1 MIDDLERERLRR
13 QARAD
18 WEKAKRLRRRA
29 AELRSASADMVRAA
43 EELRSRAVG
52 LRSASAERAYAAGEL
67 RREAAGLTLASGALH
82 ARSTDGHRLQAPA
95 RLSTDAASPGGT
107 VNPALLEA
115 LVDQTIRRWDP
126 REEAEA
132 EAKGQGVGLV
142 ASINMPTLVR
152 LEQLAGSRLGYVV
165 GANDA
170 GAALG
175 LAIAT
180 QPDLSIVDARLD
192 LADGSDLAA
201 ILPFYAP
208 RTKTLLL
215 TDDHDLAARAQLV
228 GADVMSR
235 RFSDQDLLSW
245 ISNAAA

>member
-29 AELRSASADMVRAA
+29 AELRSASRDTVRAA
-43 EELRSRAVG
+43 QELGSRAAG
-52 LRSASAERAYAAGEL
+52 LRSASAEKAYAAEAL
-67 RREAAGLTLASGALH
+67 RREAAGLALTSDALN
-82 ARSTDGHRLQAPA
+82 ARSDDHPPQAPA
-95 RLSTDAASPGGT
+95 QLSPDAASPGRT
-107 VNPALLEA
+107 VDPALLEA

-126 REEAEA
+126 REEEEA

-192 LADGSDLAA
+192 LANGSDLAA

-235 RFSDQDLLSW
+235 RFSDQALLSW

>member
-13 QARAD
+13 QARVD

-29 AELRSASADMVRAA
+29 AELRSASIDTVRAA
-43 EELRSRAVG
+43 RELGSRAEG
-52 LRSASAERAYAAGEL
+52 LRSASAEKAYAAEEL
-67 RREAAGLTLASGALH
+67 RREAAGLALAKDLH
-82 ARSTDGHRLQAPA
+82 VRSTDDHPPQAPA
-95 RLSTDAASPGGT
+95 QLSPDAASPGRT
-107 VNPALLEA
+107 VNPTLLEA

-126 REEAEA
+126 REEEEA

-142 ASINMPTLVR
+142 ASINLPTLVR
-152 LEQLAGSRLGYVV
+152 LEQLTGSRLGYVV

-180 QPDLSIVDARLD
+180 QPDISIVDTRLD
-192 LADGSDLAA
+192 LANGSDLAA

>member
-29 AELRSASADMVRAA
+29 AELRSASRDTVQAAQELGSRAA
-43 EELRSRAVG
+43 G
-52 LRSASAERAYAAGEL
+52 LRSASAEKRFAAEEL
-67 RREAAGLTLASGALH
+67 RQEAAGLALASDALH
-82 ARSTDGHRLQAPA
+82 AQPTGDHSLQAPA
-95 RLSTDAASPGGT
+95 RLSPDAASPGRT

-126 REEAEA
+126 REEEEA

-235 RFSDQDLLSW
+235 GFSDQDLLSW